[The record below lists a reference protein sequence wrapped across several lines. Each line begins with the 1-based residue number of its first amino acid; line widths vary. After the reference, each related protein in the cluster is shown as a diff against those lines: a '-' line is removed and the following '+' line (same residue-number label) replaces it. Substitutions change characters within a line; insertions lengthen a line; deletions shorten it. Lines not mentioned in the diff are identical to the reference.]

1 MMRGQRRVFGEEIMP
16 GSKLMTMSEAI
27 ERFVPDGASV
37 ALGLALEPLV
47 PFAAG
52 HELIRQRRHDL
63 TLIGPISD
71 LLFDQLIGAGCVRK
85 VQAAWVGNVSEG
97 LAHNYRR
104 AAEQDIPHPIIIEE
118 HSNFSMALSLL
129 AAGLGVS
136 YLPTKSLLGGDIAR
150 QNTTFRQGTDPW
162 TGEPLLLIPAIR
174 PDVTILHVQRSDVD
188 GNAHAWGGLGVCEE
202 AALAAQDIILVAE
215 EIAPRETLLSDPNRI
230 LAPAFKVQAVVH
242 EPGGAHPSP
251 VQGYYNRDHPYFH
264 MYHTQTRS
272 VEGFQQWLTEWVM
285 GVANRQEYLARLGT
299 ERWQA
304 LAVKEHHYAAPV
316 DYGY

>member
-1 MMRGQRRVFGEEIMP
+1 MP
-16 GSKLMTMSEAI
+16 ANKLMSMREAI

-37 ALGLALEPLV
+37 ALGLALEALI

-52 HELIRQRRHDL
+52 HEIIRQRRRDL

-71 LLFDQLIGAGCVRK
+71 MLFDQIIGAGCARK

-104 AAEQDIPHPIIIEE
+104 AAEQGIPHPLTIEE

-129 AAGLGVS
+129 AAGLGAP
-136 YLPTKSLLGGDIAR
+136 YMPTKTLLGSDIPR
-150 QNTTFRQGTDPW
+150 QNPTFRQGTDPW
-162 TGEPLLLIPAIR
+162 SNEPLLLVPAIR
-174 PDVTILHVQRSDVD
+174 PDITILHVQRADAE
-188 GNAHAWGGLGVCEE
+188 GNAHVWGSLGICEE
-202 AALAAQDIILVAE
+202 AAMAAQGIILAAE
-215 EIAPRETLLSDPNRI
+215 EIVARETILSDPNRV
-230 LAPAFKVQAVVH
+230 LTPAVKVLAVVH

-251 VQGYYNRDHPYFH
+251 VQGYYNRDHATYH
-264 MYHTQTRS
+264 DYHTQTRS
-272 VEGFQQWLTEWVM
+272 VEGFEQWLAEWVT
-285 GVANRQEYLARLGT
+285 GIANRQEYLARLGA

-304 LAVKEHHYAAPV
+304 LAVKEHRYAAPT